1 MFEGS
6 EEGEEGDENV
16 VPGVPPG
23 RRPDRRRMGFFVD
36 TDAAGAPCWSCVE
49 GGRLAVWG
57 GDGWLTPCKVIYFSA
72 QTQTTTTK
80 SVGAGQ
86 EYIYWYEWGLPY
98 EFWDD
103 GPEWGQSALPEWV
116 QSTLPE

>member
-1 MFEGS
+1 LRDYLPVSVTIMDAVEQGKAIAGWEGATSS
-6 EEGEEGDENV
+6 EV
-16 VPGVPPG
+16 VACRFYRCPFWTGT
-23 RRPDRRRMGFFVD
+23 F
-36 TDAAGAPCWSCVE
+36 
-49 GGRLAVWG
+49 AVY
-57 GDGWLTPCKVIYFSA
+57 YFSA